1 MPGPEATTSTD
12 RMPRMN
18 QTMQALP
25 SDALVFFGITGDL
38 AFKQIFPALQAL
50 IRRSRLDVPIIGIAR
65 SASSHEQLCARA
77 HDSLEAHGGVDPEAF
92 DRLCARL
99 RYIDGDYG
107 DPATYERL
115 RTALGSARRP
125 LHYLA
130 IPPSLFATVVDGLA
144 RSGCAKGARVIV
156 EKPFGHD
163 LASAQALNATLRE
176 HFAESAIFR
185 IDHYLGKEPVENLLY
200 FRFANSFVEPIWNR
214 NHIASVQ
221 VTMAESFG
229 IEGRGRFYDEVG
241 ALRDV
246 VQNHLLQVTGLLAM
260 EAPIHHNPD
269 SARDEKLRVFK
280 AMRPLKPADLVRGQ
294 FHGYRNEPGVAAQS
308 QVETFVALRVH
319 IDTWRWEGVPFYI
332 RAGKRL
338 PVTTTEVTVELK
350 RPPLAVFDAIAP
362 GQSNRFRF
370 RLSPDVFI
378 AVSTRVKAPGE
389 GMVGQDVELIA
400 RRHPGDEMMPYE
412 RLLGDAIRGD
422 ASLFASHDSIEATW
436 RVVDPV
442 LSGMPPPIEYEPGT
456 WGPVEADRVIAGN
469 GAWRNP
475 GSIDVA

>member
-1 MPGPEATTSTD
+1 
-12 RMPRMN
+12 
-18 QTMQALP
+18 
-25 SDALVFFGITGDL
+25 LVFFGITGDL

-50 IRRSRLDVPIIGIAR
+50 IRRTRLDVPIIGIAR
-65 SASSHEQLCARA
+65 SASSHEQLCSRA
-77 HDSLEAHGGVDPEAF
+77 HASLEAHGGVDAEAF
-92 DRLCARL
+92 GKLCARL
-99 RYIDGDYG
+99 RYIAGDYG
-107 DPATYERL
+107 DAATYERL
-115 RTALGSARRP
+115 RAALGAARRP

-130 IPPSLFATVVDGLA
+130 IPPSLFVTV
-144 RSGCAKGARVIV
+144 
-156 EKPFGHD
+156 
-163 LASAQALNATLRE
+163 
-176 HFAESAIFR
+176 
-185 IDHYLGKEPVENLLY
+185 
-200 FRFANSFVEPIWNR
+200 
-214 NHIASVQ
+214 
-221 VTMAESFG
+221 
-229 IEGRGRFYDEVG
+229 

-260 EAPIHHNPD
+260 EAPIHHHPD
-269 SARDEKLRVFK
+269 SARDERLRVFK

-294 FHGYRNEPGVAAQS
+294 FRGYRNEPGVAAHS
-308 QVETFVALRVH
+308 QVETFVALRLH

-338 PVTTTEVTVELK
+338 PVTTTEVIVELK
-350 RPPLAVFDAIAP
+350 RPPLSVFDAIAP

-378 AVSTRVKAPGE
+378 AVSARVKAPGE
-389 GMVGQDVELIA
+389 AMVGQDVELIA

-442 LSGMPPPIEYEPGT
+442 LSGMPPPIEYDPGS
-456 WGPVEADRVIAGN
+456 WGPVEADRIITGN

-475 GSIDVA
+475 ESTDVLVT